1 VGGAADAA
9 AAQPSPPAAPTIGLA
24 AAGDPSQSAVWPI
37 ALALTVG
44 LIVGVALGFFVFADR
59 AGSSATD
66 AAAPATVTGAPPSS
80 TAPATLPAPAG
91 ASGDVADAS
100 VVAAGGGAP
109 ATAGASEAPSA
120 MPVAPP
126 AASEAPASA
135 PRAAARAADA
145 GAPPREVAANRGR
158 LLVRSSPGGARV
170 QLDGQDV
177 GSTPVTLRELPYGT
191 HTLRVTRSG
200 YAADERRVVIS
211 AVQPAQSVI
220 VDLVR
225 PAPGAAP
232 APSQFSA
239 PLIVESRPAGAAV
252 YLNGRRIGT
261 TPLTLESVPTG
272 SHALRLELDGYR
284 RWTASVR
291 VAAGQRNRVT
301 ASLEQ

>member
-1 VGGAADAA
+1 
-9 AAQPSPPAAPTIGLA
+9 
-24 AAGDPSQSAVWPI
+24 
-37 ALALTVG
+37 
-44 LIVGVALGFFVFADR
+44 
-59 AGSSATD
+59 
-66 AAAPATVTGAPPSS
+66 
-80 TAPATLPAPAG
+80 
-91 ASGDVADAS
+91 
-100 VVAAGGGAP
+100 
-109 ATAGASEAPSA
+109 
-120 MPVAPP
+120 
-126 AASEAPASA
+126 
-135 PRAAARAADA
+135 
-145 GAPPREVAANRGR
+145 
-158 LLVRSSPGGARV
+158 
-170 QLDGQDV
+170 V

-211 AVQPAQSVI
+211 AAQPAQSVI

-261 TPLTLESVPTG
+261 TPMTLESVPTG